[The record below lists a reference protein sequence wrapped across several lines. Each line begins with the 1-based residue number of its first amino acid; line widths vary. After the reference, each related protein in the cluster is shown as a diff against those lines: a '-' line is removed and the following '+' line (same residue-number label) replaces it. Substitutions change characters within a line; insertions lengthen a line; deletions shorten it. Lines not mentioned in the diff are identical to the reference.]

1 VMPVGSSPPCASLG
15 DLLIDG
21 AAAEAG
27 NNGGSGELWLGLL
40 AHEGLAA
47 RARGSRVGRPGGGGG
62 LK

>member
-1 VMPVGSSPPCASLG
+1 MPAGSSPPCASLG
-15 DLLIDG
+15 ELLVDR

-27 NNGGSGELWLGLL
+27 NNGGSGKLGLGL
-40 AHEGLAA
+40 PAHEGLAA